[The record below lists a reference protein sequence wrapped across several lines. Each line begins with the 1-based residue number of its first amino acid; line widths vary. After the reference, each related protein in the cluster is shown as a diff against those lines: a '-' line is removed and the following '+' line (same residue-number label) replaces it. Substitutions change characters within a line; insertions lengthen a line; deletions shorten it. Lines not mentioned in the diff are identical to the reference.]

1 MKKQTDITM
10 FPKPYASPP
19 NKSPAPYLAYELDQ
33 LRKQQKK
40 CEIQKK
46 YIRVDIIKLSRFS
59 FSTSKNLNMLESAMQ
74 SAKMKN
80 AYVLNF
86 IMI

>member
-40 CEIQKK
+40 YELEKK
-46 YIRVDIIKLSRFS
+46 YNSDRYKTITFQL
-59 FSTSKNLNMLESAMQ
+59 LYEQ
-74 SAKMKN
+74 EP
-80 AYVLNF
+80 
-86 IMI
+86 